1 MNGSLLIII
10 SVFACVVCP
19 AVAVSTIVFSNY
31 HINKKIHLIE
41 VEFFQLY
48 KNSEARID
56 RTNEMVCKLSDCIS
70 RSNEMHATITKEYA
84 TQIEKLQDARDAAV
98 KQSISLLKQN
108 SDLTKQNSILSS
120 AATAPH
126 INVNN
131 NG

>member
-1 MNGSLLIII
+1 MADLFYRRWRIDGRF
-10 SVFACVVCP
+10 V
-19 AVAVSTIVFSNY
+19 
-31 HINKKIHLIE
+31 
-41 VEFFQLY
+41 
-48 KNSEARID
+48 KNSMSSFFCSSIIFY
-56 RTNEMVCKLSDCIS
+56 NFVI
-70 RSNEMHATITKEYA
+70 ATITKEYA

-98 KQSISLLKQN
+98 KQSVSLLKQN

>member
-1 MNGSLLIII
+1 MNETTLVVIC
-10 SVFACVVCP
+10 VFACVVCP
-19 AVAVSTIVFSNY
+19 AVAVATIIFSNY
-31 HINKKIHLIE
+31 NINKKIHLIE

-48 KNSEARID
+48 KDSENCID

-70 RSNEMHATITKEYA
+70 RSNDMHATITKEYV